1 MKKSISALIVLTSLS
16 CSAFTQN
23 VDLVSL
29 GSASFTLDGGS
40 TLGSGTQTASGLV
53 WSTSVALG
61 DQLAGTF
68 VPMNWT
74 SYTDAGS
81 YTGFGLRMS
90 VSGTNPDLPFS
101 FRIYD
106 SGFNEIAQFAGDTFG
121 LTSTPSII
129 ALTPFNPIVAN
140 FSDIA
145 GAMLTWDGGGNINTT
160 VTEVVAIA
168 VPEPSTYAL
177 LAIAG
182 LGLGGYVFRRRHR
195 A

>member
-1 MKKSISALIVLTSLS
+1 MKKSIYALIILTSLS

-74 SYTDAGS
+74 SYTDAGF

-90 VSGTNPDLPFS
+90 VSGTNPDLPFT

-106 SGFNEIAQFAGDTFG
+106 SGFTEIAQFSGDTFG
-121 LTSTPSII
+121 LTSTPSIL

-177 LAIAG
+177 LALSG
-182 LGLGGYVFRRRHR
+182 LAVGGHLLRRRRR